1 MNNND
6 EDQVMELVN
15 ILRGVDLFHGLNI
28 DQLQRLVSISQSEV
42 HNTDD
47 VIFSQGSAGDKMYI
61 VTKGQVE
68 IRFDDNKGGSQT
80 GLYLGEGQIFGEM
93 ALLDQGARSASVI
106 AIEDGT
112 TLYSISSQDFMN
124 LCKTDTA
131 IGYVMM
137 RNMALDL
144 SFKLRHKNLDPSAG
158 L

>member
-42 HNTDD
+42 HNTDA

-112 TLYSISSQDFMN
+112 TVYGISSQDFMN

>member
-1 MNNND
+1 
-6 EDQVMELVN
+6 
-15 ILRGVDLFHGLNI
+15 
-28 DQLQRLVSISQSEV
+28 
-42 HNTDD
+42 
-47 VIFSQGSAGDKMYI
+47 
-61 VTKGQVE
+61 
-68 IRFDDNKGGSQT
+68 
-80 GLYLGEGQIFGEM
+80 M

-112 TLYSISSQDFMN
+112 TVYGISSQDFMN

>member
-1 MNNND
+1 
-6 EDQVMELVN
+6 MELVN
-15 ILRGVDLFHGLNI
+15 ILRGVELFHGLNI

-47 VIFSQGSAGDKMYI
+47 IIFNQGSAGDKMYV

-112 TLYSISSQDFMN
+112 TVYAISSQDFMT

>member
-1 MNNND
+1 
-6 EDQVMELVN
+6 MELVN
-15 ILRGVDLFHGLNI
+15 ILRGVDLFHGLTT
-28 DQLQRLVSISQSEV
+28 DQLQRLVSISHSEV

-47 VIFSQGSAGDKMYI
+47 VIFSQGSPGDKMYV
-61 VTKGQVE
+61 VTRGQVE

-80 GLYLGEGQIFGEM
+80 ELYLGEGQIFGEM
-93 ALLDQGARSASVI
+93 ALLDQGTRSASVI

-112 TLYSISSQDFMN
+112 TVYGISSQDFMN
-124 LCKTDTA
+124 LCKADTA

-144 SFKLRHKNLDPSAG
+144 SFKLRRKNLDPSTG